1 MGYFQHFGAF
11 IDAVSFYPLNC
22 ATNAQLDTLDPTK
35 MHRDNEPQVT
45 QSAERT
51 VKQFHNP
58 GDDAIVMPTNS
69 TLSPM
74 PPENTPLT
82 SSAIIIADSAALTS
96 TDHLAK
102 CTCLAKSTE
111 KINKNMR
118 NSIISNSLASQI
130 GDRTLWENDMVS
142 LGSLFQKSLNENV
155 KVSPGAPFDDMSI
168 DNTLSQTSFGHISIN
183 SSSILT
189 VSMATE
195 SP

>member
-1 MGYFQHFGAF
+1 LGYFQHFGAF

-58 GDDAIVMPTNS
+58 GDDAIVMPTNG
-69 TLSPM
+69 TLSSM

-168 DNTLSQTSFGHISIN
+168 DNTLS
-183 SSSILT
+183 
-189 VSMATE
+189 
-195 SP
+195 

>member
-1 MGYFQHFGAF
+1 
-11 IDAVSFYPLNC
+11 
-22 ATNAQLDTLDPTK
+22 

-111 KINKNMR
+111 KINKNMC